1 MMRRGC
7 FQGGRVRKGNR
18 FDAAQWVW
26 RYPVE
31 PFPAAEAR
39 GEPVEPTE
47 QENENVRQAL
57 IDISV
62 ESWRFAKL
70 FGRVLA
76 KLDAG
81 DAPRYANQL
90 RYFLKKVDETLDVSD
105 MRLVNLEG
113 QPYDPGVA
121 ASALNVADF
130 GPDDRLVV
138 DQMVEPIVMGSSGLV
153 RPGTVMLRKLEE

>member
-1 MMRRGC
+1 
-7 FQGGRVRKGNR
+7 
-18 FDAAQWVW
+18 
-26 RYPVE
+26 VE
-31 PFPAAEAR
+31 S
-39 GEPVEPTE
+39 TE
-47 QENENVRQAL
+47 QETENVRKAL
-57 IDISV
+57 IDISI

-81 DAPRYANQL
+81 DSQRYANQL
-90 RYFLKKVDETLDVSD
+90 RYFLKRIDETLEVSGLC
-105 MRLVNLEG
+105 LVNLEG

-138 DQMVEPIVMGSSGLV
+138 DQMMEPIVMGAAGLV
-153 RPGTVMLRKLEE
+153 RPGTVMLRKMEE